1 MVMNEQLQRLRTPLL
16 NLHKTLLNFER
27 INYEKVNGNVT
38 PNQLLNL
45 LLQDQQF
52 AWLHVISELIVRI
65 DELLDS
71 KEQLKEEE
79 IESIIQEGRKLLT
92 PVEISEE
99 FGRKYQ
105 YALQQDP
112 NVVMAHQ
119 EVRDSL
125 KLLN

>member
-1 MVMNEQLQRLRTPLL
+1 MSNQLARIRQPLL
-16 NLHKTLLNFER
+16 HLHKTLLDFER
-27 INYEKVNGNVT
+27 ANYEKVNGKVT

-45 LLQDQQF
+45 LLQDEHF
-52 AWLHVISELIVRI
+52 AWLHVISELVVRI

-71 KEQLKEEE
+71 KEPPNEEDAE
-79 IESIIQEGRKLLT
+79 TIIREARKLLT
-92 PVEISEE
+92 PVEIGEE
-99 FGRKYQ
+99 FGSKYQ

>member
-1 MVMNEQLQRLRTPLL
+1 MSDQLRRLREPLL
-16 NLHKTLLNFER
+16 HLHKTLMDFER
-27 INYEKVNGNVT
+27 SNYERVNGKVT
-38 PNQLLNL
+38 PPQLLNL

-52 AWLHVISELIVRI
+52 AWLHVISELVVRI

-71 KEQLKEEE
+71 KEPIKEEDA
-79 IESIIQEGRKLLT
+79 ESIVREARKLLT
-92 PVEISEE
+92 PVEISED

-119 EVRDSL
+119 EVRESL
-125 KLLN
+125 KLLQ